1 MADNYPEQ
9 IGRLLSELKRVGCMR
24 GQAKSGDYTVY
35 EVCRSPQD
43 GCDTR
48 LKTYTQVLDG
58 RIAPLLDALAK
69 VPDGSGPVG
78 LDQTPDEAGSW
89 YWLPQF

>member
-1 MADNYPEQ
+1 MADNYPEL
-9 IGRLLSELKRVGCMR
+9 IGRLHSELKRIGCMSW
-24 GQAKSGDYTVY
+24 QADSGDYTVY

-58 RIAPLLDALAK
+58 NVAPLLDALAK
-69 VPDGSGPVG
+69 IPDRSGPAG
-78 LDQTPDEAGSW
+78 LEQALDEAGGW